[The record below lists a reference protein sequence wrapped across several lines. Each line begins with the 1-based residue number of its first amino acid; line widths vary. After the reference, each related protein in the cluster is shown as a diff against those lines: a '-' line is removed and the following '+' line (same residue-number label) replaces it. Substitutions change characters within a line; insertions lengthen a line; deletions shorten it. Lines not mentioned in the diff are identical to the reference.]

1 MKKLDSSQLPIGTS
15 SETEKQTSLKWFRD
29 LRDNIVKTFEQIEN
43 EARSDS
49 ILPEAKFERK
59 NWVRDGGGGGE
70 ISIMRGHIFEKVGV
84 NISTVYGELSEEF
97 RSNIP
102 GTEKNSSFWAS
113 GISVVAHMQSPLIP
127 AVHMNTRHI
136 VTTKRWFGGGA
147 DITPSIENDEQVRDF
162 HKALREAC
170 DRYNPEYY
178 EDFKSWCDKYFY
190 LPHRQEHRG
199 AGGIFYDYL
208 NTNDF
213 SQDFN
218 FTKDVGETFLK
229 IYPEIVKK
237 NMRKKWTKDQK
248 NIQLEKRGRYVEFNL
263 LYDRGTQFGLKIGGN
278 IDAILMSMPPE
289 VRWN

>member
-263 LYDRGTQFGLKIGGN
+263 LYDRGTQFGLKTGGN